1 VIWVLVGKKK
11 NVSFLL
17 QTPVLLL
24 SVEENLYS
32 KLYNDVI
39 FLKKLDC
46 IGCEDVYSK
55 DLCVELLKLLM
66 GDLVVRQN

>member
-17 QTPVLLL
+17 QTPFLL

-32 KLYNDVI
+32 NLNDDVI

-46 IGCEDVYSK
+46 IGCEGVYSK